1 MNSDP
6 EFAQA
11 VRLQRKVRSMV
22 RKTLPEYVRAKEKFF
37 ALHRVVLKKRTS
49 WVRSQWQHYYRVQH
63 RLRKLVKRL
72 FKWQEQCRHLGH
84 PAPPHNESQPD
95 AHCPGCHYSKSERYA
110 LRNAGV
116 FG

>member
-1 MNSDP
+1 MDP
-6 EFAQA
+6 ELVRAA
-11 VRLQRKVRSMV
+11 RLQKKVRSMV
-22 RKTLPEYVRAKEKFF
+22 RKTLPEYLRAKERFF
-37 ALHRVVLKKRTS
+37 ALHKAVLEKKTS
-49 WVRSQWQHYYRVQH
+49 WVRSQWQRYYKAMN

-84 PAPPHNESQPD
+84 PVPPHNESQSD
-95 AHCPGCHYSKSERYA
+95 AHCPGCHYSKSERFE